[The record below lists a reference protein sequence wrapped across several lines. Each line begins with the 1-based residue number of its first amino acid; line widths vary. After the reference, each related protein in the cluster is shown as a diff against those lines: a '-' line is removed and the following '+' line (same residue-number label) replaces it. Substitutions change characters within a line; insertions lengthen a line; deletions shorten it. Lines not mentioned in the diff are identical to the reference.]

1 MMDGLTPEFDLYGAM
16 EWSDGVGTLPGSQLK
31 FRVNEFG
38 VLEVITDTGDE
49 EGVKKAH
56 ATTTWSVPTAQEA
69 LSVEVHCGSVSVCSN
84 RKDPAPHFLPD
95 GDHCTS
101 GLHLQQQENT
111 KSVKEE
117 SRVNG
122 VVTRVSRKRLHPAKR
137 EEEEVDEVTEVV
149 EEDDEDYEEK
159 EGRRPARGGPRGR
172 RKRKG
177 DAALLRQPVSYRGR
191 KKSWC
196 WAGYLEQEKAIA
208 APSKLF
214 KESFPQSKNGFR
226 VGMRLEGIDPL
237 HPSMYCVLSVA
248 EVSGYRMRLH
258 FDNYSDCYDFW
269 VNCNSPDIHPVG
281 WCEKTGHKL
290 HLPKGVKTEEFSWCS
305 YLKTNKLQA
314 APKSLFHNQHTTVT
328 PLGFRVGMK
337 LEAVDKKN
345 PSLVCV
351 SSIRDMVDSR
361 LLIHFDGWDES
372 YDYWCDV
379 TSPYIHPVGWCQENG
394 RTLATPPGSCD
405 AENFSWERYLEETSS
420 LAAPARSFKAK
431 PHHSFQVNM
440 KLEAVDMRNPVMVRV
455 ATVVDRDEHRVKIH
469 FDGWTDEYDYWL
481 DADSPDIHPA
491 GWCTKTGHALQLP
504 ISLEDTSESEQS
516 GCPTPG
522 CSGVGHIKGARYSG
536 HHSAMGCPYSD
547 INMKKDS
554 VLPDRLSGEIP
565 GSGVGRLR
573 RVEPNLE
580 PPVHGSET
588 DGYRCH
594 ASLTKTDRYRCHT
607 YFSKPACHLDKA
619 NTATIAMA
627 TPHQKPVG
635 TESKRRVGR
644 PCKVKKVE
652 EPTQEEEVESKES
665 PVIESKEL
673 TLQQALHQSIFMPC
687 SVPSPSMP
695 HCWDQHSKLL
705 PSVVGITASKVST
718 WSVEQVMEFIQGLQ
732 GCKEQVH
739 TFREEQIDGEAFLL
753 LTQTDLVKILSIKLG
768 PALKIFNSILMFKTT
783 EKSSCNEL

>member
-1 MMDGLTPEFDLYGAM
+1 MDGSTPEFDMYGAM
-16 EWSDGVGTLPGSQLK
+16 EWNDGVGTLPGSQLK

-38 VLEVITDTGDE
+38 VLEVITDAGDE

-69 LSVEVHCGSVSVCSN
+69 LSVEMHCGRVNVCSN
-84 RKDPAPHFLPD
+84 RKDSAPHFLPD
-95 GDHCTS
+95 GRHCTN
-101 GLHLQQQENT
+101 GCLHLEQKE
-111 KSVKEE
+111 KSKTGKED
-117 SRVNG
+117 SRMNG
-122 VVTRVSRKRLHPAKR
+122 EVTRVSRKRPHPAKR
-137 EEEEVDEVTEVV
+137 AEEEVEEVTEVV
-149 EEDDEDYEEK
+149 EDDDEDYEEK
-159 EGRRPARGGPRGR
+159 EGRRPTRGGPRGR
-172 RKRKG
+172 RKRRG
-177 DAALLRQPVSYRGR
+177 DAALLRQLVSYGGK
-191 KKSWC
+191 KKSWS
-196 WAGYLEQEKAIA
+196 WASYLEQEKAIA

-214 KESFPQSKNGFR
+214 KEHQSFPQSKSGFR

-290 HLPKGVKTEEFSWCS
+290 HPPKGMKSEAFSWCS

-314 APKSLFHNQHTTVT
+314 APKSLFHNHNTTVT

-351 SSIRDMVDSR
+351 STVKDMVDSR
-361 LLIHFDGWDES
+361 LLVHFDSWDES

-394 RTLATPPGSCD
+394 RTLTTPPGYSD

-420 LAAPARSFKAK
+420 LPAPARSFKAK

-440 KLEAVDMRNPVMVRV
+440 KLEAVDVRNPVMVRV

-481 DADSPDIHPA
+481 EADSPNIHPA
-491 GWCTKTGHALQLP
+491 GWCTKTGHALQPP
-504 ISLEDTSESEQS
+504 ISLEDTSESEQG

-522 CSGVGHIKGARYSG
+522 CRGVGHIKGARYSG
-536 HHSAMGCPYSD
+536 HHSAMGCPYSEV
-547 INMKKDS
+547 NMKKDS
-554 VLPDRLSGEIP
+554 VLPDRLNGEMP

-573 RVEPNLE
+573 RAEPS
-580 PPVHGSET
+580 PDTPAHSHDKPV
-588 DGYRCH
+588 
-594 ASLTKTDRYRCHT
+594 
-607 YFSKPACHLDKA
+607 CHLDKA
-619 NTATIAMA
+619 NTATIAME

-652 EPTQEEEVESKES
+652 EPPQEEEAESEES
-665 PVIESKEL
+665 SVTESKEL
-673 TLQQALHQSIFMPC
+673 TLQQALHQSVFMPC
-687 SVPSPSMP
+687 STPSPSMP

-705 PSVVGITASKVST
+705 PSVAGITASRVAT
-718 WSVEQVMEFIQGLQ
+718 WSVEQVTEFIQGLP

-768 PALKIFNSILMFKTT
+768 PALKIFNSILMFKTA
-783 EKSSCNEL
+783 EESACNEL